1 MKNRITI
8 LALFLCIG
16 FSALAQK
23 NINNYKYVIIPLKYD
38 FLEENNQYRL
48 NTLTRYLFKQK
59 GFEVYFDEEK
69 FPEEL
74 NKDRCKALFADVEKG
89 KGGLFSTKVD
99 IVLKDCFGKE
109 VFRTETGSSRE
120 KDFKKA
126 YSEAIKEAFS
136 SIEFMDYEYQP
147 LEEKVE
153 KDDEEVIES
162 AVDINEVETKTE
174 EVEVS
179 TEIVEVKTETNNTTL
194 YAQEKPYGYQ
204 VVDATP
210 KVVMHLFSTSVQ
222 NIFLVKDKN
231 AIVYKEDGFWYYS
244 ENNGELKEPKTLDIK
259 F

>member
-23 NINNYKYVIIPLKYD
+23 NVNNYRYVVVPLKFD
-38 FLEENNQYRL
+38 FLSEKDQYRL
-48 NTLTRYLFKQK
+48 NTLTRHLFKQK
-59 GFEVYFDEEK
+59 GFEVLFDEEQ

-74 NKDRCKALFADVEKG
+74 DNDRCKALYVNVENEKA
-89 KGGLFSTKVD
+89 GLFATK
-99 IVLKDCFGKE
+99 INIKLNDCFGKK
-109 VFRTETGSSRE
+109 VFKTETGVSRK
-120 KDFKKA
+120 KDFKEA
-126 YSEAIKEAFS
+126 YTEALKNAFS
-136 SIEFMDYEYQP
+136 SVEYMDYKYQS

-162 AVDINEVETKTE
+162 AVDIKEVETKTE

-179 TEIVEVKTETNNTTL
+179 TEIVEVKAETNNTTL

>member
-1 MKNRITI
+1 MSKRLTV
-8 LALFLCIG
+8 LMFFMCIG
-16 FSALAQK
+16 FTAIAQK

-38 FLEENNQYRL
+38 FLNENNQYRV

-59 GFEVYFDEEK
+59 GFEALFDEEE

-74 NKDRCKALFADVEKG
+74 NKDRCKALFANVEKA

-120 KDFKKA
+120 KDFQKA
-126 YSEAIKEAFS
+126 YSEAIKNAFS
-136 SIEFMDYEYQP
+136 SIENMDYEYQP

-153 KDDEEVIES
+153 KQESVIES
-162 AVDINEVETKTE
+162 AVDINKVEIRTE
-174 EVEVS
+174 EVEES
-179 TEIVEVKTETNNTTL
+179 TEVVEVKTQTVNTTL
-194 YAQEKPYGYQ
+194 YAQEKSYGYQ

-210 KVVMHLFSTSVQ
+210 KVVMQLLKTSATDVF
-222 NIFLVKDKN
+222 IVKDKN

-244 ENNGELKEPKTLDIK
+244 ENNGELKEPKNLDIK